1 MSVPVKRNPDLVWR
15 DEPDEREAIL
25 AALERGEDAGDRGWV
40 VVVDGG
46 QIHQLNLIAG
56 EIWCLADGS
65 RDEAAIAAELAHRY
79 DAPMDEIGADV
90 SEFLRSCRDR
100 GWLE

>member
-15 DEPDEREAIL
+15 DEPEEREAIL
-25 AALERGEDAGDRGWV
+25 AALERGDDAGDRGWV

-56 EIWCLADGS
+56 EIWCLADGA
-65 RDEAAIAAELAHRY
+65 RDEAAIAAELARRY
-79 DAPMDEIGADV
+79 DAAPGEIASDV
-90 SEFLRSCRDR
+90 AEFLRACRGR
-100 GWLE
+100 GWIE